1 MEPTTSSTALAAAAT
16 SAAGLTLFGVTT
28 GLHPGILLA
37 GLFGGLIAMSYHPP
51 SGVLARVLFMI
62 GSSLIAGYVA
72 PAAAAIIASAAA
84 SLISW
89 WPGDITR
96 DVIQYPAAFLTGFLG
111 LRWLLPALLRRA
123 EKLEGEH

>member
-1 MEPTTSSTALAAAAT
+1 MEPTTSTAAT
-16 SAAGLTLFGVTT
+16 VTAAGLTILGVTT
-28 GLHPGILLA
+28 GLHPPILLA

-51 SGVLARVLFMI
+51 SGVLARVLFMA

-72 PAAAAIIASAAA
+72 PAAAAIAASAAA
-84 SLISW
+84 SLIPW
-89 WPGDITR
+89 WPRDITR
-96 DVIQYPAAFLTGFLG
+96 EVMQYPTAFLIGFLG

>member
-1 MEPTTSSTALAAAAT
+1 MEPTTSTAAT
-16 SAAGLTLFGVTT
+16 VTAAGLTILGVTT
-28 GLHPGILLA
+28 GLHPPILLA

-51 SGVLARVLFMI
+51 SGVLARVLFMA

-72 PAAAAIIASAAA
+72 PAAAAIAASAAA
-84 SLISW
+84 SLIPW
-89 WPGDITR
+89 WPRDITR
-96 DVIQYPAAFLTGFLG
+96 DVMQYPTAFLIGFLG